1 MGGKKSQTV
10 KQFFNME
17 AVNRNVTNQITTNAV
32 KVARPRRRSTSLKL
46 LFAEAFIGCDIK
58 TNQKI
63 DAKQQSTV
71 EAATSEII
79 VMKKEIQNQMQQAA
93 SANMEMLTELGS
105 LSDIIGKSDQN
116 IEQHINTVVE
126 NVVETNITTENIT
139 ELMADQV
146 NINNQELI
154 IGGNYDARGGRGT
167 IDLTQ
172 DITAQLSA
180 AAVTNMITEK
190 ILQDK
195 IVNDLAAKAEASVKQ
210 ENTGFASIIDSVLV
224 ESRRFSVRSLRQ
236 SSDDRLLVVVMCLAL
251 LAFGLSPA
259 GQKATTSVS
268 GAAAKRVKRL
278 LVRKV

>member
-10 KQFFNME
+10 KQFFNMD
-17 AVNRNVTNQITTNAV
+17 ALNKNITNQITTNAV
-32 KVARPRRRSTSLKL
+32 KVGASQTSINKLKIIIRGSV
-46 LFAEAFIGCDIK
+46 IGCDIK

-79 VMKKEIQNQMQQAA
+79 DMKKEIQNQMQQAA

-154 IGGNYDARGGRGT
+154 IGGNYDCRGGRGT

-180 AAVTNMITEK
+180 AAVTSMITEK
-190 ILQDK
+190 MLQDK
-195 IVNDLAAKAEASVKQ
+195 IVNDLAAKAESTQSTK
-210 ENTGFASIIDSVLV
+210 NTGFASIIDSYFGGIAKVFGA
-224 ESRRFSVRSLRQ
+224 SASIIGIIAC
-236 SSDDRLLVVVMCLAL
+236 LLVVMCLAL
-251 LAFGLSPA
+251 LAFALSPA
-259 GQKATTSVS
+259 GQKATTNVS
-268 GAAAKRVKRL
+268 GAASKRVSRGF
-278 LVRKV
+278 